1 MNTTNP
7 TSQTPAN
14 PQKWYKNYMITVF
27 VIGLPVF
34 VVVICIF
41 FIIFAIKIKDTTV
54 RDDWYM
60 DGKSLYQDISKDQL
74 TYDLGLGGIMRF
86 DGEQVQFELKHTN
99 PIAHPKT
106 LTVKISHA
114 TDNKKDRDFEM
125 VHLGNGTYQGRVQ
138 LDPLPSKYYLH
149 INSDDGWRLIQTQKL
164 PAKNVSFTPLSA
176 FDESKQ
182 TLPDQRDKRHKE
194 QTSE

>member
-1 MNTTNP
+1 MNTNTP
-7 TSQTPAN
+7 PQTPTN

-27 VIGLPVF
+27 VIGLPAF
-34 VVVICIF
+34 VVIVCIF
-41 FIIFAIKIKDTTV
+41 FIVFAVKIKDATV

-60 DGKSLYQDISKDQL
+60 DGKSLYQDVSKDQL
-74 TYDLGLGGIMRF
+74 AHDLGLGGVLRF
-86 DGEQVQFELKHTN
+86 DDKQVLFELSHAQTVSY
-99 PIAHPKT
+99 PKT
-106 LTVKISHA
+106 LHVKISHA
-114 TDNKKDRDFEM
+114 TDKSKDRDFT
-125 VHLGNGTYQGRVQ
+125 LTQTQDNLYQGTVE
-138 LDPLPSKYYLH
+138 LDSLPSKYYLH

-194 QTSE
+194 QVE